1 MNAIFDAL
9 GVSEGQGVG
18 NANLA
23 KAVER
28 AQRRLGSDHFAM
40 RTRLMQ
46 YDQVI
51 NEQRELIYSQR
62 RQVLEA
68 QNVHELIQRMLQGT
82 KDGQKA
88 LAVLEAGDSS
98 PPEEWQRKN
107 LLGAVDRRWMDHID
121 SLEQLQESV
130 GLVAYGQRSPVD
142 EYRQIAARLFE
153 RMNEEIRQDVASA
166 ILAYR
171 CTDT

>member
-1 MNAIFDAL
+1 M
-9 GVSEGQGVG
+9 G
-18 NANLA
+18 NAALT

-28 AQRRLGSDHFAM
+28 AQRRLVSDHFAM

-46 YDQVI
+46 YDQVV

-68 QNVHELIQRMLQGT
+68 QNVHELIRRMFLGT
-82 KDGQKA
+82 EDGQKA
-88 LAVLEAGDSS
+88 LAVLEAEDSS
-98 PPEEWQRKN
+98 LPKEWERKT

-142 EYRQIAARLFE
+142 EYRQIATRLFE

-166 ILAYR
+166 ILVYH
-171 CTDT
+171 CTDP